1 MDWVCDHRLLGGRK
15 EFIKFF
21 KRPIEDGQDRNA
33 DTETRLFGEEMAKKL
48 NTMIFSVSLRREK
61 SVVLKETTMPTIMS
75 KRKGTK
81 RSPKRIS
88 KKGISLTKLRS
99 QLEELSDSALYDNGN
114 KLNVVIPLIVN
125 LIDEGHRVLVFGRYL
140 KMLCIIAECL
150 RRRCVDCLHYNG
162 KLNTQQREET
172 LNRFHASEANVLL
185 ITVGAGGEGI
195 TITEADRIIL
205 IDPNWNPTV
214 DDQAIDRAYVLL
226 PSYVVDIEL
235 GRTRTC
241 WCID

>member
-1 MDWVCDHRLLGGRK
+1 MSAS
-15 EFIKFF
+15 EY
-21 KRPIEDGQDRNA
+21 A
-33 DTETRLFGEEMAKKL
+33 AY
-48 NTMIFSVSLRREK
+48 
-61 SVVLKETTMPTIMS
+61 MS

-99 QLEELSDSALYDNGN
+99 QLEELSDNALYDNGN

-235 GRTRTC
+235 GRTRTY